1 MCRVSNVTTWGAPAA
16 NPISFP
22 MCRDP
27 AGALNGGPHASVDAG
42 RPIGTGPK
50 LKVRS
55 NSVATTQRDL
65 EWRGPP
71 GYEMFE
77 WRRTWLDVDADANVD
92 TAVAAVPVM
101 ICAPPYRSAAR
112 R

>member
-1 MCRVSNVTTWGAPAA
+1 MGNWRQESA
-16 NPISFP
+16 NAWRLI
-22 MCRDP
+22 
-27 AGALNGGPHASVDAG
+27 V
-42 RPIGTGPK
+42 TGPK

-55 NSVATTQRDL
+55 NSVATTQREL

-77 WRRTWLDVDADANVD
+77 WRRTRLDVDADANVD

>member
-1 MCRVSNVTTWGAPAA
+1 MTIPGAAGPVNAA
-16 NPISFP
+16 RLI
-22 MCRDP
+22 
-27 AGALNGGPHASVDAG
+27 V
-42 RPIGTGPK
+42 TGPK
-50 LKVRS
+50 LKVQS
-55 NSVATTQRDL
+55 ISVATTQRDL

-71 GYEMFE
+71 GYEMFK
-77 WRRTWLDVDADANVD
+77 WRRTRLDVDADANVD